1 MAPVNPYRTLR
12 SVVRFRPI
20 ETDRVER
27 RLAKAASVADLRAIA
42 RRRLPRGV
50 FDYLD
55 GGAED
60 ERTLAANEAA
70 FAAVG
75 WRPRVL
81 NEVEDIDVG
90 STLLGRP
97 LAYPLVLAPVGFPRL
112 LHPDGEL
119 AAARAAERA
128 GLPYT
133 LSTMSS
139 RSIEEVRAVSEG
151 RLWFQVYAWRDRG
164 LVKEMIERAREA
176 AYETLVLT
184 VDTAVLGR
192 RERDVRRGFSMP
204 PAIGLDTIVDGA
216 LHPAWS
222 WSFVRSEPVRFANV
236 VGRDVGDGS
245 SPVVMSEYIKTQ
257 FDPALSWADVDWLR
271 SVWDGPV
278 LVKGIG
284 RVEDAVRAADAG
296 VDAVVLS
303 NHGGRQLDGAPAAL
317 TLVAPVADAVDGR
330 TEIICDGGIRR
341 GSDIVKAVASGATA
355 AMAGRAYLYGLAAAG
370 ERGVDRVLEW
380 LRADMIRTM
389 SLLGVTHD
397 RRSWTG
403 ACSTPTDSVGLGAPT
418 AGKGPG
424 LSDLASAAPIRPR
437 FPPCVTSSTVSTQ
450 VSPSGT

>member
-1 MAPVNPYRTLR
+1 MNPYRTLR
-12 SVVRFRPI
+12 SVVRFRPF
-20 ETDRVER
+20 ETDRLER

-50 FDYLD
+50 FDYVD

-70 FAAVG
+70 YAAVT

-81 NEVEDIDVG
+81 NEVETVDVG
-90 STLLGRP
+90 STVLGQP
-97 LAYPLVLAPVGFPRL
+97 LAFPLVLAPVGFPRL

-119 AAARAAERA
+119 AAARAAARA

-164 LVKEMIERAREA
+164 LVKEMVERAREA
-176 AYETLVLT
+176 DYEALVLT

-204 PAIGLDTIVDGA
+204 PSIGLGTIVDGA
-216 LHPAWS
+216 RHPGWT

-236 VGRDVGDGS
+236 AGRDEGDAS
-245 SPVVMSEYIKTQ
+245 TPVVMSEYIHKQ

-271 SVWDGPV
+271 SIWDGPV
-278 LVKGIG
+278 MVKGIG

-303 NHGGRQLDGAPAAL
+303 NHGGRQLDGAPAAFS
-317 TLVAPVADAVDGR
+317 LVAPVADAIGGR

-341 GSDIVKAVASGATA
+341 GSDVVKTVAAGATA

-370 ERGVDRVLEW
+370 ERGVERVLDW
-380 LRADMIRTM
+380 LEADMVRTM
-389 SLLGVTHD
+389 SLLGVTRVADLD
-397 RRSWTG
+397 RS
-403 ACSTPTDSVGLGAPT
+403 LLE
-418 AGKGPG
+418 PG
-424 LSDLASAAPIRPR
+424 RP
-437 FPPCVTSSTVSTQ
+437 S
-450 VSPSGT
+450 